1 MQKKIAVYAASFD
14 PVTYGHID
22 VIDRVLKLS
31 IFAQLIVSVGINPEK
46 SALFSVEERVE
57 MLEEVTQNYPNVSV
71 ESYEGLTTRYATERG
86 ASVIIRGL
94 RAFTDFEYEYQL
106 TQMNRILAPNVDT
119 MFMMASEQ
127 YSHLRSS
134 LVKQIAQMGNNRDL
148 EHLVPPVVAKRLKAK
163 FADLSRRNVTIIA
176 GEDME

>member
-1 MQKKIAVYAASFD
+1 MQKTIAVYAASFD
-14 PVTYGHID
+14 PVTYGHLD
-22 VIDRVLKLS
+22 VIERVLQLS
-31 IFAQLIVSVGINPEK
+31 VFDQLVAAVGINPDK
-46 SALFSVEERVE
+46 SALFSVDERVE
-57 MLEEVTQNYPNVSV
+57 MLKEVTGAYPNVLV
-71 ESYEGLTTRYATERG
+71 ESYDGLTTRYATERG

-134 LVKQIAQMGNNRDL
+134 LVKQIAQMGNDRDL

-163 FADLSRRNVTIIA
+163 FAVS
-176 GEDME
+176 E